1 MVRLLRL
8 KGCGQMKKIKQ
19 PYLYIFLWMLGL
31 FLIASVILPQNTPP
45 AAAIASNSTDIEI
58 LNNGWKNGNDQSISS
73 RDVNQK
79 YFTRKLTL
87 PAITKDTLLVIRNS
101 YRGIQILIDQDVRLD
116 YGFSSDNTSLLG
128 NVFVR
133 LPLTPADSR
142 KELTLN
148 FKNNYAKLT
157 SEIEYPMLVSASSF
171 SYYILR
177 QNAGV
182 VLTVISLFLLV
193 AVMLLLIIWLKNRS
207 FWLSKTSLYSLVI
220 FIFLTAIWLLSDSPV
235 LQIYISGSLRIV
247 LLSFCSFMLMP
258 IPLLTFINDALKQPH
273 PLLYVLQLVLLG
285 NIILQCILQQIGVL
299 DFIQMLSV
307 THILMIISIVAIL
320 YVLLREVRL
329 YKTDYARN
337 ILLAFF
343 ILSLFSTIALIV
355 FYINPMSNYNMFFR
369 IGLLLFIVMLSCF
382 SFHKI
387 YLVSQ
392 EQEQLQFY
400 RQLAYTDAMTKVR
413 NRSAFEQ
420 VRNRIA
426 DTGSDASMTVF
437 MFDINN
443 LKHTNDTYGHQ
454 AGDDI
459 IQRAAE
465 LLHTV
470 FHDIGQ
476 LYRIGGDEFL
486 VISERNFTSPQA
498 LYALLDQKLE
508 EYNKTAEYPL
518 TIAKGYASNSR
529 HEKGIDELL
538 ELADQAMYE
547 DKRKNRKKN
556 P

>member
-1 MVRLLRL
+1 
-8 KGCGQMKKIKQ
+8 MKKIKQ
-19 PYLYIFLWMLGL
+19 PYLYIFLWILGL

-58 LNNGWKNGNDQSISS
+58 LNNGWKNGNDQSIPS

-101 YRGIQILIDQDVRLD
+101 YRGVQILIDQDVRLD

-320 YVLLREVRL
+320 YVLFREVRL

-337 ILLAFF
+337 ILLAF
-343 ILSLFSTIALIV
+343 L
-355 FYINPMSNYNMFFR
+355 
-369 IGLLLFIVMLSCF
+369 
-382 SFHKI
+382 
-387 YLVSQ
+387 
-392 EQEQLQFY
+392 
-400 RQLAYTDAMTKVR
+400 
-413 NRSAFEQ
+413 
-420 VRNRIA
+420 
-426 DTGSDASMTVF
+426 
-437 MFDINN
+437 
-443 LKHTNDTYGHQ
+443 
-454 AGDDI
+454 
-459 IQRAAE
+459 
-465 LLHTV
+465 
-470 FHDIGQ
+470 
-476 LYRIGGDEFL
+476 
-486 VISERNFTSPQA
+486 
-498 LYALLDQKLE
+498 
-508 EYNKTAEYPL
+508 
-518 TIAKGYASNSR
+518 
-529 HEKGIDELL
+529 
-538 ELADQAMYE
+538 
-547 DKRKNRKKN
+547 
-556 P
+556 